1 MLKARSKLF
10 NVFLRDQN
18 SFKFAIGVLLGLS
31 FSIGVILST
40 VGLMDGFESVMKKAL
55 KNSVGDFSLTS
66 REGFFSFDRH
76 ISNPLKSLGID
87 ERTSFIQTEG
97 FVIFSDF
104 SQGVQVKG
112 VTLSEFSRVTGL
124 DLNFKEGQ
132 VAIGIQLAKKFGI
145 EKGDRI
151 VLAFA
156 TGNRSLSERPLLKG
170 FFVGQILTHGLYQ
183 KDERIIYMKKKA
195 LDSILELNG
204 MVNVVSGN
212 LPSINFLEKDGPTK
226 KVVTEESMFAFFEK
240 ARGFIP
246 NSFYLRPY
254 WDEYAPLL
262 EAVKHDKLIISVILQ
277 LVVIVSIFNMVAF
290 IFYVNEKKS
299 REIFLFRA
307 LGMSEKELLKTWFF
321 VVLMFW
327 LASCIMSLCFLQ
339 VFDWSLSNLAFLK
352 LPGDV
357 YNLERVHL
365 VLESEDYVIVFF
377 ASLFWFAFFSWLAL
391 FRMRRKSILEGLR
404 KEFS

>member
-66 REGFFSFDRH
+66 RKGFFSFDKDV
-76 ISNPLKSLGID
+76 SGPLKSLGVK
-87 ERTSFIQTEG
+87 EKASFIQTEG

-112 VTLSEFSRVTGL
+112 VEPGEFSRVTGL
-124 DLNFKEGQ
+124 GLDFEEGQ
-132 VAIGIQLAKKFGI
+132 VAIGIQLSKKFGI
-145 EKGDRI
+145 KKGDRI

-156 TGNRSLSERPLLKG
+156 TGNESLSERPLLKG
-170 FFVGQILTHGLYQ
+170 FLVGQILTHGLYQ
-183 KDERIIYMKKKA
+183 KDERIIYIKRRT

-212 LPSINFLEKDGPTK
+212 LPVATSLRSVGK
-226 KVVTEESMFAFFEK
+226 KKAVVTDQSMFSFFEK
-240 ARGFIP
+240 ASGIIP
-246 NSFYLRPY
+246 QSFYILPY

-307 LGMSEKELLKTWFF
+307 LGMSERELLKAWFF
-321 VVLMFW
+321 VVLSFW
-327 LASCIMSLCFLQ
+327 FFSCLLSLLVLQ
-339 VFDWSLSNLAFLK
+339 VFDWSLANLAFLK

-357 YNLERVHL
+357 YNLERIHL
-365 VLESEDYVIVFF
+365 VLELEDYTIVFF
-377 ASLFWFAFFSWLAL
+377 ASLFWFAFFSWIAL

>member
-1 MLKARSKLF
+1 MLRARSKLF

-66 REGFFSFDRH
+66 REGFFSFNRD

-112 VTLSEFSRVTGL
+112 VNLSEFSRVTGL

-145 EKGDRI
+145 KKGDRI

-183 KDERIIYMKKKA
+183 KDERIIYIKKKV

-212 LPSINFLEKDGPTK
+212 LPSINFLEKGDSTK
-226 KVVTEESMFAFFEK
+226 KVVTKESMFAFFEK
-240 ARGFIP
+240 ARGAIP

-327 LASCIMSLCFLQ
+327 LASCLMSLCFLQ

>member
-1 MLKARSKLF
+1 LLKARSKLF
-10 NVFLRDQN
+10 NVFLKDQN
-18 SFKFAIGVLLGLS
+18 SFKFAVGVLLGLS

-55 KNSVGDFSLTS
+55 KNSVGDFSLIS
-66 REGFFSFDRH
+66 RDGFFSFDKNV
-76 ISNPLKSLGID
+76 SKPLNSLGVK
-87 ERTSFIQTEG
+87 EKASFIQTEG
-97 FVIFSDF
+97 FVIFSNY

-112 VTLSEFSRVTGL
+112 VDPSEFSRVTGL
-124 DLNFKEGQ
+124 DLKFEHNQ
-132 VAIGIQLAKKFGI
+132 VAIGIQLSKKFGI
-145 EKGDRI
+145 KKGDRI

-156 TGNRSLSERPLLKG
+156 TGNKSMSERPLLKG

-183 KDERIIYMKKKA
+183 KDERIIYIKRKV
-195 LDSILELNG
+195 LDSILELDG

-212 LPSINFLEKDGPTK
+212 LPYGPSLEGDGNNK
-226 KVVTEESMFAFFEK
+226 RVVTNHYMFTFFEK
-240 ARGFIP
+240 AKGIIP
-246 NSFYLRPY
+246 SSFHMRPY

-307 LGMSEKELLKTWFF
+307 LGMSERELLKTWLF
-321 VVLMFW
+321 VVLSFW
-327 LASCIMSLCFLQ
+327 FTSCLLSLFFLQ
-339 VFDWSLSNLAFLK
+339 VFDWSLANLAFLK

-357 YNLERVHL
+357 YNLERIHL
-365 VLESEDYVIVFF
+365 VLGSEDYAIVFF